1 MPLSMGGANNK
12 ENLVRIPARVHF
24 LLHWMLVR
32 IYRTP
37 EMAHA
42 LNMMCMNKT
51 EMRYTSKSFTYAK
64 ALHAKEM
71 RAKPS
76 INKGKKLSDETKAKM
91 SAAAKGR
98 VFSTETKA
106 KMSAAGK
113 VKVFSDEH
121 RANLSA
127 ARRVRKLVV

>member
-1 MPLSMGGANNK
+1 MIIYSSKYYTKYNQIVKHYKDLNLKKSDSLYTESHHILPKSMGGANNK

-51 EMRYTSKSFTYAK
+51 EMRYISKSFTYAK

-76 INKGKKLSDETKAKM
+76 INKGKKLSDETKAKIG
-91 SAAAKGR
+91 SRGQ
-98 VFSTETKA
+98 
-106 KMSAAGK
+106 G
-113 VKVFSDEH
+113 
-121 RANLSA
+121 
-127 ARRVRKLVV
+127 